1 MGFLVSR
8 QTESKNQF
16 NKETIFSDEAKSQ
29 QDRASNFDFPDSA
42 ENDVTFFGVI

>member
-1 MGFLVSR
+1 MGFLVFR

-16 NKETIFSDEAKSQ
+16 NEETIFSDEAISQ

-42 ENDVTFFGVI
+42 ENDVIFFGVI